1 MAVRYANAR
10 LPDGSQHHIEV
21 EGGRIAALLPISA
34 PPTGKDT
41 VDLGG
46 AFVLPPLVDGHIH
59 LDKTLLGLP
68 WVPNQAAG
76 NQVAD
81 RIEAERKVRAARSLP
96 EAETGANLVRQ
107 VMASGTLH
115 MRTHVD
121 IDNQLGL
128 RNLHE
133 ILKVRERFR
142 DLVTIEIVAFPQSGV
157 RRSPGTAELLDA
169 AIAEGADLVGG
180 LDPVGIDGD
189 QDGHLDAIF
198 GVAGKHGVGVDIHL
212 HDGGEGGLAQIEAIA
227 RRTRAAGLQGKVAI
241 SHAFALGS
249 VPTMSAARTADLL
262 AGTGVAIMS
271 HGPGGAT
278 IPPIRLL
285 REHGVRVFGGSDNI
299 RDAWSPFGN
308 GDMLER
314 AMMIAYRA
322 NFRHDEELALAFD
335 MVTGTAADVL
345 GIAPYGI
352 AVGGPADFVVVEAQS
367 LAEAVA
373 ARPRRKLV
381 IKAGKVVAGDGALAV
396 SPRQSDGAIMR
407 DSH

>member
-1 MAVRYANAR
+1 MRYANAR
-10 LPDGSQHHIEV
+10 LPDGSRQHIEV

-34 PPTGKDT
+34 PPAPDRDV

-68 WVPNQAAG
+68 WVPNQATG

-81 RIEAERKVRAARSLP
+81 RIEAERKVRAARTLP

-133 ILKVRERFR
+133 ILKVRERFAG
-142 DLVTIEIVAFPQSGV
+142 LVTIEIVAFPQSGV

-189 QDGHLDAIF
+189 LDGHLGAIF

-212 HDGGEGGLAQIEAIA
+212 HDGGEGGIAEMVAIA
-227 RRTRAAGLQGKVAI
+227 QRTEAAGLQGKVAI

-249 VPTMSAARTADLL
+249 VPADLAARTADLL
-262 AGTGVAIMS
+262 ARAGIAIMS

-278 IPPIRLL
+278 IPPLKLL
-285 REHGVRVFGGSDNI
+285 KEHGVEIFGGSDNI

-308 GDMLER
+308 GDMLDR

-322 NFRHDEELALAFD
+322 NFRHDTELALAFE
-335 MVTGTAADVL
+335 MVTVAGARVL
-345 GIAPYGI
+345 GLADYGLR
-352 AVGGPADFVVVEAQS
+352 AGGPADFVAVEATT

-373 ARPRRKLV
+373 TRPRRKLV
-381 IKAGKVVAGDGALAV
+381 VKAGRVIARDGALV
-396 SPRQSDGAIMR
+396 S
-407 DSH
+407 

>member
-1 MAVRYANAR
+1 VRFANAT
-10 LPDGSQHHIEV
+10 LPDGSRHDIEV
-21 EGGRIAALLPISA
+21 AGGRISALLPAS
-34 PPTGKDT
+34 DT
-41 VDLGG
+41 STLKGDLDLKG
-46 AFVLPPLVDGHIH
+46 ALVLPPLVDGHIH

-81 RIEAERKVRAARSLP
+81 RIEAERRVRAARTVP
-96 EAETGANLVRQ
+96 ESVTGANLVRQ
-107 VMASGTLH
+107 VVASGTLH
-115 MRTHVD
+115 MRSHVD

-128 RNLHE
+128 KNLRE
-133 ILKVRERFR
+133 VLKVREHFAG
-142 DLVTIEIVAFPQSGV
+142 LVTIQIVAFPQSGIL
-157 RRSPGTAELLDA
+157 RSPGTADLLA
-169 AIAEGADLVGG
+169 AAMAEGADLLGG

-189 QDGHLDAIF
+189 LAGHLDPLFAIAERR
-198 GVAGKHGVGVDIHL
+198 GAGIDIHL

-227 RRTRAAGLQGKVAI
+227 QRTKAAGLQGKVAI

-249 VPTMSAARTADLL
+249 VPTLLAARTADLL
-262 AGTGVAIMS
+262 AEAGVAIMS

-278 IPPIRLL
+278 IPPLKLL

-314 AMMIAYRA
+314 AMMIGYRA

-335 MVTGTAADVL
+335 MVTRAAADVL
-345 GIAPYGI
+345 DIEGYGI
-352 AVGGPADFVVVEAQS
+352 AIGGPADFVVVEAGS

-381 IKAGKVVAGDGALAV
+381 IKAGRIVARDGVLV
-396 SPRQSDGAIMR
+396 P
-407 DSH
+407 